1 MAELQNECSNIFLL
15 TDWILVGPCG
25 CGTAAVQS
33 SSHMTIGFVAKLA
46 SELKLHR
53 MAPAP
58 LLLFACVDHID
69 RLQLE
74 NGLAEVEFR
83 ADAHGQS

>member
-1 MAELQNECSNIFLL
+1 MCILTPNPLKSLL
-15 TDWILVGPCG
+15 YISCATDA

-33 SSHMTIGFVAKLA
+33 SSHMTIGSVAELA

>member
-1 MAELQNECSNIFLL
+1 
-15 TDWILVGPCG
+15 
-25 CGTAAVQS
+25 
-33 SSHMTIGFVAKLA
+33 MTIRFVAELA

-58 LLLFACVDHID
+58 LLLFACVDHVD

-74 NGLAEVEFR
+74 NGLAEAEFR

>member
-1 MAELQNECSNIFLL
+1 
-15 TDWILVGPCG
+15 
-25 CGTAAVQS
+25 
-33 SSHMTIGFVAKLA
+33 MTIGSVAKLA

-74 NGLAEVEFR
+74 NGLAEVEFC
-83 ADAHGQS
+83 ADVHGQS